1 MEPVNPTSANQR
13 GFVLIMGMALMVAL
27 TIMATLQEKMAGI
40 SIGITQDLMDAETS
54 VSEQEQAFAALT
66 DLTGESL
73 VDDLDISVVKCR
85 MIPGQPALINSETV
99 QKDCPRFSCG
109 ISNAIYDT
117 SRNRTPYGN
126 QKASGSGRTVV

>member
-1 MEPVNPTSANQR
+1 MALGVTTSVNQW
-13 GFVLIMGMALMVAL
+13 GFFLIMGMALMVAL

-73 VDDLDISVVKCR
+73 VDDLDISVVKCG
-85 MIPGQPALINSETV
+85 MIPGQPGMTQV
-99 QKDCPRFSCG
+99 
-109 ISNAIYDT
+109 
-117 SRNRTPYGN
+117 
-126 QKASGSGRTVV
+126 